1 MGWES
6 PSHWVIIALVVL
18 VLFGYKRL
26 PEMSRSVG
34 RSLRIFKT
42 EMKGMG
48 KDDEARDSAEVAA
61 AQPPVPPA
69 VPTGELPTGQVP
81 TGQVPTGQVPT
92 GQVPTSEPVMPP
104 PAVPTQEQPP
114 AEQPYPAPQQRP

>member
-1 MGWES
+1 MTGWES

-18 VLFGYKRL
+18 VLFGYKKL

-48 KDDEARDSAEVAA
+48 KDDEARESAETGTAPPAGSTAPATGQAVVAEP
-61 AQPPVPPA
+61 PPVTPAPVYPVTPAQQLPP
-69 VPTGELPTGQVP
+69 VVE
-81 TGQVPTGQVPT
+81 
-92 GQVPTSEPVMPP
+92 EPH
-104 PAVPTQEQPP
+104 
-114 AEQPYPAPQQRP
+114 PAPQQRT

>member
-61 AQPPVPPA
+61 AQPPVPPV
-69 VPTGELPTGQVP
+69 VPTGQVPVSQPPTSQPPTGQLPTGQVP
-81 TGQVPTGQVPT
+81 AA
-92 GQVPTSEPVMPP
+92 EPVMPP
-104 PAVPTQEQPP
+104 PAVPAQELPP
-114 AEQPYPAPQQRP
+114 AEQPSTTPPQHS